1 MLEDDDYDL
10 LEENT
15 GVRVERPAVRRL
27 KKARDVNP
35 GTGQQH
41 KHQFADEQDLQADL
55 FGPDEHQFDDLEDD
69 LGDGEE
75 GTRGAKDATGAAGAS
90 EAADLP
96 QRDADVVDK
105 ANDVDD
111 FLDDEDDWIVDE
123 EEEAAAAAGGEV
135 AAREARRIRRERQE
149 RAKASMPGVDFEA
162 LEEAHAIFGDVD
174 EYMEILERQR
184 REQDE
189 EEVDD
194 DDDDVYGGLDPDDFG
209 DDDEAAEELRIQR
222 NERRKNKGDRAAK
235 SKALHLQMDP
245 EAAARHFLLPSDDK
259 IRETDVPEREQI
271 QASMLESVDLLTSDE
286 CVTWIWRQLLFETES
301 RARTVIEDGVREV
314 DGPAP
319 AWMGGAWP
327 PESLRGG
334 LYDTTGCRGLYLGRY
349 GNDLES
355 WLEDEHAQEDL
366 RRCIKNVL
374 VYRFRDHEEIP
385 YIAMYR
391 KSELGELLCLRSEDE
406 PAESMTGELGAET
419 RKMRRWD
426 ILYAVNRLALKY
438 SSMNKRK
445 SKRKDIYN
453 KVAAESADFDLKS
466 SAALACIDALGDA
479 GTIDALD
486 DIESKFKAAVTIGA
500 SVEDEAE
507 LTQGKIKRVQ
517 KGRFFKLTAQSGLQS
532 ALTSFTISPED
543 FAENVQAGF
552 KVHEPEDPA
561 LEPMQ
566 HLEHF
571 VDPENPVFADPKFVI
586 KAAVRLMAFSLS
598 SEPAVRKAVREQ
610 FWNRGVVSTSLQAA
624 GISVLNAFH
633 PLGIAKRIKNKPL
646 NTFKRKDTFLRMTAA
661 EQEGLVKIDLNLAN
675 REEDLEAIIAP
686 LQDLYV
692 SDGTEENS
700 QVWNDMRKEAL
711 KLAVEKYVLPSIRSE
726 TRRRLAADAMEV
738 ALQETADSL
747 WNFAT
752 KAPIPIVD
760 DEGHD
765 VENKRIMAAVYGAG
779 DKAGPPSTIVLL
791 DQHGTLIDF
800 LHLPQLS
807 GFIPKRRTI
816 AGQPY
821 SIFDDPKKSRD
832 AMRFREF
839 IEAHLPHALVV
850 GMGHPEAKSLR
861 DELHSV
867 IERIASDNAMVLQSL
882 ETGAI
887 LRFSADESIAM
898 AWENSKAAEAELP
911 SSPPIIRRAVA
922 LARQALDPLAVLAS
936 TCGQFKEILT
946 VRLHELEKFIP
957 RELKGRYIDEVICTA
972 VAQTGVDLNVAA
984 SEAWKGATLPF
995 VPGLGYRKA
1004 AALLKMIGKGGGA
1017 VGARA
1022 FLVEQGM
1029 LGPVVY
1035 RNASPFLMV
1044 TNSTPASHQY
1054 GFDLIDATRIH
1065 PDDYELAYA
1074 LASEIEGSGEL
1085 ETGNDVIEFAL
1096 DNRDKV
1102 EMFDLASFALKQVRK
1117 HAVPRVAQRVTE
1129 ATTKPSMDM
1138 EDDDDDE
1145 PLDIEDIDGGGNGV
1159 AEKDMLDVQDVADI
1173 EPSAEPSNLPFSAPD
1188 NAEASDNA
1196 VLTNE
1201 PTGLADPALQMG
1213 EDTTADPHGV
1223 EQSPAEALQS
1233 DPVDE
1238 VLAVPTEDPTAEPV
1252 PQSPA
1257 AASLAVV
1264 PEDTAVEPAQE
1275 PSRQLTDAT
1284 AVEMAVLLSKLI
1296 DIRMELVAPFSDI
1309 RPIFK
1314 DLSNEDIFWMLA
1326 GDDKRAI
1333 KVGRKIEA
1341 KIRHVSE
1348 EAAAGNI
1355 PELNNAEA
1363 LIEAAAVSSK
1373 QQVLNCRD
1381 YFRPGDTA
1389 VGAIIAI
1396 DTENAVVYL
1405 STASTQLNAD
1415 IEYETQYL
1423 AQEDPYYV
1431 VPDKETLQEEE
1442 ARLKG
1447 VKARPKIT
1455 VRPIRH
1461 PYFKNITALE
1471 ATNEVLAGPVGV
1483 AVIRPAAKSFKR
1495 LYITMCMPSGMVLNV
1510 GVKELGKPKSNL
1522 TLAGPLEVEPIPGH
1536 KFEYEDLDELVVR
1549 FIDPIAAAMRALSL
1563 HRKWRGG
1570 PEMGPVKS
1578 WEEIKD
1584 ELRLEK
1590 GSTSFTGY
1598 CIAPDVHRPGAFF
1611 IAHHIGSSPRREY
1624 FIVLPDG
1631 FYFRKKMYGTVE
1643 HMLAS
1648 WKKNPFGNMAQAHQ
1662 QAPPMHQPDYPMQPY

>member
-1 MLEDDDYDL
+1 MDDEVDEGEDVSAQRKKKKKHKRHRELVLEDDDYDL

-35 GTGQQH
+35 KSGQQQ

-69 LGDGEE
+69 LGDAAVVADVAAQGAKGAGDDGALETVELEKKHGEE
-75 GTRGAKDATGAAGAS
+75 DNHENG
-90 EAADLP
+90 
-96 QRDADVVDK
+96 
-105 ANDVDD
+105 VDD

-123 EEEAAAAAGGEV
+123 EEEAAAAMGGEA
-135 AAREARRIRRERQE
+135 AAREARRIRKERQE

-184 REQDE
+184 QEQEQEDE
-189 EEVDD
+189 EEEEE
-194 DDDDVYGGLDPDDFG
+194 DDDVYGGLDPNELG
-209 DDDEAAEELRIQR
+209 DDEGAAEELRVQR
-222 NERRKNKGDRAAK
+222 EERRKKKGDRVAK
-235 SKALHLQMDP
+235 NRALHLQMDP

-271 QASMLESVDLLTSDE
+271 QSLLLESADLLTSDE
-286 CVTWIWRQLLFETES
+286 CVNWIWRQLVFETET
-301 RARTVIEDGVREV
+301 RARSVIEDGVREV

-319 AWMGGAWP
+319 EWIGGGWP

-334 LYDTTGCRGLYLGRY
+334 LYDTSSCRGLYLGRY

-355 WLEDEHAQEDL
+355 WLEDPRAQEDL
-366 RRCIKNVL
+366 KLCIKNVL
-374 VYRFRDHEEIP
+374 VHRFRDHEEIP
-385 YIAMYR
+385 FIALCR

-426 ILYAVNRLALKY
+426 ILYAVNRLALKF
-438 SSMNKRK
+438 SSMSKRK
-445 SKRKDIYN
+445 SKRKDIYD

-479 GTIDALD
+479 ATLDALD

-507 LTQGKIKRVQ
+507 LTQGRVRRIQ
-517 KGRFFKLTAQSGLQS
+517 KGRFFKITAQSGLQS
-532 ALTSFTISPED
+532 ALDSFTISPED
-543 FAENVQAGF
+543 FADNVQAGF

-561 LEPMQ
+561 LDPAQ

-610 FWNRGVVSTSLQAA
+610 FWNRGVVSTSVQAA

-633 PLGIAKRIKNKPL
+633 PLGISKRIKNKPL
-646 NTFKRKDTFLRMTAA
+646 GTFKRKDTFLRMTAA

-675 REEDLEAIIAP
+675 QEEDLDAIIAP

-692 SDGTEENS
+692 SDGIQETS
-700 QVWNDMRKEAL
+700 QGWNDLRKEAL

-738 ALQETADSL
+738 VLQETADNL

-752 KAPIPIVD
+752 KAPIPVTNE
-760 DEGHD
+760 EGAE
-765 VENKRIMAAVYGAG
+765 VEDKRIMAAVYGAG
-779 DKAGPPSTIVLL
+779 DKAGPPSTVVLL

-821 SIFDDPKKSRD
+821 SIFDDPKKNRD

-867 IERIASDNAMVLQSL
+867 IDRVAADNTMVLQSL

-887 LRFSADESIAM
+887 LKFSADESIAM
-898 AWENSKAAEAELP
+898 AWENSRAAEAELP

-922 LARQALDPLAVLAS
+922 LARQALDPLAVLSS

-946 VRLHELEKFIP
+946 VRLHELEKYIP

-972 VAQTGVDLNVAA
+972 VAQTGVDLNLAV
-984 SEAWKGATLPF
+984 SEAWKAATLPF

-1004 AALLKMIGKGGGA
+1004 AALLKMIRQGGGA
-1017 VGARA
+1017 LGGRA
-1022 FLVEQGM
+1022 FLVDQDL

-1035 RNASPFLMV
+1035 RNAAPFLVV
-1044 TNSTPASHQY
+1044 TNSSAASQQY

-1074 LASEIEGSGEL
+1074 LANAIEGTDEL
-1085 ETGNDVIEFAL
+1085 ETGNDAIEFAL
-1096 DNRDKV
+1096 ENRDRV
-1102 EMFDLASFALKQVRK
+1102 EMFDLAAFAGRQAKNHQARNPSSSGFSG
-1117 HAVPRVAQRVTE
+1117 AVEKAPTGVEKADNRVGIDDLSPDLDDGQIQGDLAIG
-1129 ATTKPSMDM
+1129 KGG
-1138 EDDDDDE
+1138 DDDDVGDV
-1145 PLDIEDIDGGGNGV
+1145 ED
-1159 AEKDMLDVQDVADI
+1159 AADAVPVL
-1173 EPSAEPSNLPFSAPD
+1173 EPSAALNPTQSADGQQNGVDPD
-1188 NAEASDNA
+1188 AGPGSEGPVD
-1196 VLTNE
+1196 
-1201 PTGLADPALQMG
+1201 
-1213 EDTTADPHGV
+1213 
-1223 EQSPAEALQS
+1223 EQPAEATGSHEGHQEQQQAATG
-1233 DPVDE
+1233 DTGV
-1238 VLAVPTEDPTAEPV
+1238 AV
-1252 PQSPA
+1252 A
-1257 AASLAVV
+1257 AL
-1264 PEDTAVEPAQE
+1264 
-1275 PSRQLTDAT
+1275 LT
-1284 AVEMAVLLSKLI
+1284 KLI

-1314 DLSNEDIFWMLA
+1314 DLSNEDVFWMLA
-1326 GDDKRAI
+1326 GDKGAVKI
-1333 KVGRKIEA
+1333 GRKLEA

-1373 QQVLNCRD
+1373 QLVHNCRD
-1381 YFRPGDTA
+1381 FFRPGDTA

-1405 STASTQLNAD
+1405 STASAQLNAD
-1415 IEYETQYL
+1415 VEYETQYL
-1423 AQEDPYYV
+1423 AMEEPYYV

-1447 VKARPKIT
+1447 TKVRPKIT

-1461 PYFKNITALE
+1461 PYFKNVTAAE
-1471 ATNEVLAGPVGV
+1471 AAAEILAGPVGV
-1483 AVIRPAAKSFKR
+1483 AIIRPAAKSFKR

-1510 GVKELGKPKSNL
+1510 GVKELGTPKSNL

-1549 FIDPIAAAMRALSL
+1549 FIDPIAAAMRALSM

-1570 PEMGPVKS
+1570 PETGPAKS
-1578 WEEIKD
+1578 WEEIQD
-1584 ELRLEK
+1584 DLRLEK
-1590 GSTSFTGY
+1590 GSGSFTGY
-1598 CIAPDVHRPGAFF
+1598 CIAPDVHRPGAFY
-1611 IAHHIGSSPRREY
+1611 IAHHIGSAPRREY

-1648 WKKNPFGNMAQAHQ
+1648 WKKNPFGNVAQAHQ
-1662 QAPPMHQPDYPMQPY
+1662 QQPHAMPMQPSNYPMQPY